1 MHLYKLPWSQQDN
14 PNGWIEPTTYCQLK
28 CPGCYRGLDTWEVIF
43 QHIPLDEMK
52 QQVDDFIAKRNVQTI
67 SIAWG
72 EPLMYPQIFDLVEY
86 ISSKKIFTKIYTNGI
101 SLTEKTLQRMK
112 EVGLTEFVV
121 HIDMFQDRQGWI
133 GKTETELNILRQS
146 FVDMFRKYPWIN
158 LGFIMPIGTNNLIYL
173 DDIMKFYRTNI
184 DIINLIVFTVFRD
197 VHVDNLA
204 TIDAK
209 MLAEEIAKRVEYEPS
224 SYLPKVRR
232 QDEYAWLLS
241 VGFGNPSNYFGD
253 VNAKQYQWFMEAYYK
268 KWWKFFITKRH
279 VLMKGL
285 NLCKLFAGILFSK
298 SGIKIIKNYL
308 FSKEKDFYYQSILI
322 IDPPS
327 KFGDWCEACPDMMYV
342 NGKMFPSCM
351 VNKYKPFKDRFLK
364 KKKDVSHS

>member
-1 MHLYKLPWSQQDN
+1 MYLYKLPWSQQDN

-112 EVGLTEFVV
+112 EVWLTEFVV

-204 TIDAK
+204 TINAK

-224 SYLPKVRR
+224 SSKARR
-232 QDEYAWLLS
+232 ICLASISWIWKSFQL
-241 VGFGNPSNYFGD
+241 F
-253 VNAKQYQWFMEAYYK
+253 
-268 KWWKFFITKRH
+268 WW
-279 VLMKGL
+279 
-285 NLCKLFAGILFSK
+285 CKCKAIPMVYG
-298 SGIKIIKNYL
+298 
-308 FSKEKDFYYQSILI
+308 SILQ
-322 IDPPS
+322 
-327 KFGDWCEACPDMMYV
+327 KMVKVLYHKKACSYERT
-342 NGKMFPSCM
+342 
-351 VNKYKPFKDRFLK
+351 KPL
-364 KKKDVSHS
+364 